1 VVESGSVEMYFYC
14 DGFEKRSTLL
24 KKITI
29 EENSKQKLMEIRVR
43 QKKFFRIQVC
53 PDDFYLS
60 FDKITTTT

>member
-1 VVESGSVEMYFYC
+1 
-14 DGFEKRSTLL
+14 L

-43 QKKFFRIQVC
+43 QKNIFRIQVC
-53 PDDFYLS
+53 ADDFYLS